1 MTIDIKDIFKK
12 KNEEESI
19 DFDNIYKNIISQRKI
34 GLVIFIVS
42 FLTIFFP
49 IIIKNKSEPIFKGEF
64 QILIKDPISSQ
75 NASTSFS
82 DTVSLPGI
90 RALGQAD
97 NLPTLITFLKSE
109 TILSKLAEKYG
120 YTSEEFSSL
129 IEIEMGG
136 LNNKADGILNVFLY
150 IDDLSKG
157 EKILPELS
165 QIFINAS
172 SKYKQE
178 KLSSG
183 LNFINKEKPN
193 FEKKLDL
200 LQQKIGN
207 YEQKY
212 SIVRDKNDRV
222 INIITK
228 DNFRIDR
235 IKNLEK
241 DRFLSNQQKI
251 GEFNKRALEIENEFK
266 DPQLILKKLN
276 KIESEIKSYTTD
288 IKRFR
293 TLSETYRLEIA
304 QNTIPWRIISQPFM
318 NQSPIKIEYLNI
330 FTLSFLGSSFLT
342 LSILF
347 IYISNKNQFR
357 DEEDIKN
364 NINLKCLG
372 SLPKFKKNQFSEIK
386 NINDLETSLE
396 EKKSKL
402 LTLQKSI
409 EDYCIAIKNLSEKK
423 NFKSFFLASPI
434 SHEIKAY
441 VNIISSKILSNT
453 NERVV
458 LVETNFL
465 SPILEKFFNLNS
477 PVGLMDYLADEKIKT
492 SEIIN
497 KSNINNYLDVIS
509 AGKDLGKNN
518 MILGSPR
525 MKELIENLK
534 NNYQYIIING
544 PSIKNSP
551 QSAIN
556 GSLSDLTT
564 LLISTKSIKKS
575 DLFESVELLIKAGSN
590 IDSFLIIN

>member
-1 MTIDIKDIFKK
+1 MTINIKDIFKK
-12 KNEEESI
+12 KNDEESI

-34 GLVIFIVS
+34 GLIILLVSFITIFI
-42 FLTIFFP
+42 P
-49 IIIKNKSEPIFKGEF
+49 ITTKKKSEVLYKGEF
-64 QILIKDPISSQ
+64 KILIKDPITSQ
-75 NASTSFS
+75 NSGTSFS
-82 DTVSLPGI
+82 DNVSLAGL
-90 RALGQAD
+90 RTFAQAD
-97 NLPTLITFLKSE
+97 NLPTLITFLKSDI
-109 TILSKLAEKYG
+109 ILSELAAKYG
-120 YTSEEFSSL
+120 YTSKELSSFIK
-129 IEIEMGG
+129 IEQGG

-150 IDDLSKG
+150 IDDLLKG
-157 EKILPELS
+157 QKILPELS

-178 KLSSG
+178 KLTSG
-183 LNFINKEKPN
+183 LKFINKEKPN

-212 SIVRDKNDRV
+212 RIIRDKKDTV
-222 INIITK
+222 VNIITK
-228 DNFRIDR
+228 DNFRVDR

-241 DRFLSNQQKI
+241 NRLLSNQTKI

-276 KIESEIKSYTTD
+276 KIESEIKSYIAA

-318 NQSPIKIEYLNI
+318 NQSPIKIEYLKL
-330 FTLSFLGSSFLT
+330 FTLSFFGSSIIT

-347 IYISNKNQFR
+347 IYITNKNQFR

-364 NINLKCLG
+364 HINLKCLG
-372 SLPKFKKNQFSEIK
+372 SLPKFNKNQFSEIK
-386 NINDLETSLE
+386 NINDLAISLE
-396 EKKSKL
+396 ENKSNL
-402 LTLQKSI
+402 LTFQKSI

-434 SHEIKAY
+434 SHEIKTY

-453 NERVV
+453 NQRVV

-465 SPILEKFFNLNS
+465 SPTLDKFFNLNS
-477 PVGLMDYLADEKIKT
+477 SVGLIDYLADEKIKT

-509 AGKDLGKNN
+509 AGRDLSNNN
-518 MILGSPR
+518 MLLGSPR

-534 NNYQYIIING
+534 NNYEYIIING
-544 PSIKNSP
+544 TSIKNSP

-556 GSLSDLTT
+556 GSLSDSTT
-564 LLISTKSIKKS
+564 LLISTKNIKKS
-575 DLFESVELLIKAGSN
+575 DLFESVEILIKAGSN
-590 IDSFLIIN
+590 IDSFLIRN

>member
-1 MTIDIKDIFKK
+1 VFYREKYFKSEFQISMTIDIKDIFKK

-441 VNIISSKILSNT
+441 VNIISSKILS
-453 NERVV
+453 
-458 LVETNFL
+458 
-465 SPILEKFFNLNS
+465 
-477 PVGLMDYLADEKIKT
+477 
-492 SEIIN
+492 
-497 KSNINNYLDVIS
+497 
-509 AGKDLGKNN
+509 
-518 MILGSPR
+518 
-525 MKELIENLK
+525 
-534 NNYQYIIING
+534 
-544 PSIKNSP
+544 
-551 QSAIN
+551 
-556 GSLSDLTT
+556 
-564 LLISTKSIKKS
+564 
-575 DLFESVELLIKAGSN
+575 
-590 IDSFLIIN
+590 